1 MNSKQRIFFISQ
13 SIVVIFTL
21 VIVLVANYFLISFFG
36 FTQRDF
42 IYIAAFL
49 VAFGLI
55 LYLKLSKPLL
65 EPLLKSDE
73 NLQKAVKE
81 TLHELN
87 IPVSTI
93 LLNTKM
99 LEKKLNDEK
108 SLKRLKR
115 IESASLNLLELYND
129 MEYSIKKEIDKIEKE
144 EFDLVFLLNESI
156 SKFDDIKNDI
166 KIHNN
171 TPSLLLFTDKNGFK
185 KVLNNL
191 ISNAIKYNKQD
202 GFIKIALENNILS
215 FYNTGKIIDSQ
226 KIFMIF
232 DKYYQEDSSKDGFG
246 LGLNIVKEFCD
257 KNSITIKLKAQSD
270 GTKVELD
277 LSKLI
282 KAAR

>member
-1 MNSKQRIFFISQ
+1 MNSKKRIFFISQ